1 MDRFGSSKLR
11 IGWALICLFVTGLVV
26 MAVRGQQ
33 GEGGSQILLFG
44 TAIPLG
50 ADSLR
55 SYALGNL
62 QGTMYWAVS
71 LVVLLGAFGPVS
83 QWTGAAARG

>member
-11 IGWALICLFVTGLVV
+11 IGWALVSLFVAGLVA
-26 MAVRGQQ
+26 MGVRGQQ
-33 GEGGSQILLFG
+33 GDLGSQVLVFG

-55 SYALGNL
+55 WQL
-62 QGTMYWAVS
+62 
-71 LVVLLGAFGPVS
+71 
-83 QWTGAAARG
+83 